1 MYALLPRPDRLEAR
15 SPDHCSSS
23 SSRKDKGVD
32 ETNYIADA
40 IASIRLA
47 ISHHDP
53 YEEWSNKTKREARVR
68 FFGFSPTNRATKSTY
83 CLANS
88 SDRAVTA
95 YWRAKSQIRSC
106 TGSGCRPPGSNP
118 PKGEARH

>member
-1 MYALLPRPDRLEAR
+1 MYALPPRPDRLEAR

-53 YEEWSNKTKREARVR
+53 YEEWSNQTKREARVR
-68 FFGFSPTNRATKSTY
+68 FFGFFSNRSDDEVD
-83 CLANS
+83 LLS
-88 SDRAVTA
+88 SE
-95 YWRAKSQIRSC
+95 QL
-106 TGSGCRPPGSNP
+106 G
-118 PKGEARH
+118 